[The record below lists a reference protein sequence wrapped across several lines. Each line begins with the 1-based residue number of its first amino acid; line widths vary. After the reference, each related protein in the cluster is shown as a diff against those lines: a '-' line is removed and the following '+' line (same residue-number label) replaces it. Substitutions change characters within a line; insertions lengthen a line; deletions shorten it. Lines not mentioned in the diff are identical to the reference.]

1 MQSDVTQKLQNKLI
15 TNREKPVGWS
25 GRLTYLVTGSP
36 QMIPPEHKIQI
47 HALVK
52 LYIATHY

>member
-15 TNREKPVGWS
+15 TIREKPVGRS
-25 GRLTYLVTGSP
+25 GRFTYLVTGSP
-36 QMIPPEHKIQI
+36 QMTPPEHKIQI

-52 LYIATHY
+52 LYITTHY